1 MINGTNNQLIFVPLP
16 VQMRA
21 APTVT
26 VSAGSFKFNIAG
38 TATAVGGGFAAGATH
53 TPNYISVVG
62 TATATSGQ
70 ATMLQGGGGAGYI
83 QASADF

>member
-1 MINGTNNQLIFVPLP
+1 MVAGTNAEIIFIPLP

-38 TATAVGGGFAAGATH
+38 TATAVAGFAAGTTH
-53 TPNYISVVG
+53 TPNYISLVG
-62 TATATSGQ
+62 TTTATSGQ
-70 ATMLQGGGGAGYI
+70 GTLLQGGGGAGYI